1 MEKSKELHFFFAGN
15 GISCSEEGDKGFTGH
30 ISKTRHI
37 NITPGKTF
45 TRENLQKI
53 YDMADSGNM
62 IFSNGNTLGYLVL
75 NPIHKPTKEYINNI
89 TNEVYQ
95 LSVEVIDGKKY
106 VCTRDG
112 QIFSDDPNKYQDIP
126 IVSNPEN
133 KKFLLTN
140 YSKEYDGHT
149 LYRIRALKDFAG
161 TGMAVIEVSHRSKE
175 WGEVMDECR
184 SLWKELLNI
193 PDTHEVL
200 FLGGGA
206 SLQFLYVAMNFLE
219 KKAAYLET
227 GVWAK
232 KALKEAK
239 GIGDAYAL
247 ASSADK
253 TYSYIPKGYVIPED
267 IDYFHITTNNT
278 IYGTEIRYDMDCP
291 VPLIAD
297 MSSDIMSRPVD
308 VSKYALIYGGAQK
321 NVGPAGVTFAIVR
334 KDALGKVSR
343 YIPTMLDYR
352 THVDGASMFN
362 TPPVFSIFVMNE
374 TLKWLKGIGGV
385 EAINKINVGKAELLY
400 NEIDRNPLFV
410 GTAAK
415 EDRSIMNV
423 CFVMAPGYEAL
434 QDEFMAYAKEHGMVG
449 IKGHRSVGGFR
460 ASIYNACPVESVEA
474 LVSCMQEFAAKK
486 A

>member
-1 MEKSKELHFFFAGN
+1 MKKVHNFNAGPCILPDQAVEKAIE
-15 GISCSEEGDKGFTGH
+15 
-30 ISKTRHI
+30 
-37 NITPGKTF
+37 
-45 TRENLQKI
+45 
-53 YDMADSGNM
+53 
-62 IFSNGNTLGYLVL
+62 
-75 NPIHKPTKEYINNI
+75 
-89 TNEVYQ
+89 
-95 LSVEVIDGKKY
+95 
-106 VCTRDG
+106 
-112 QIFSDDPNKYQDIP
+112 
-126 IVSNPEN
+126 
-133 KKFLLTN
+133 
-140 YSKEYDGHT
+140 
-149 LYRIRALKDFAG
+149 ALKDFAG
-161 TGMAVIEVSHRSKE
+161 TGMSVIEVSHRSKE
-175 WGEVMDECR
+175 WGAVMDECR
-184 SLWKELLNI
+184 ALWKELLNI

-219 KKAAYLET
+219 NKAGYLET

-239 GIGDAYAL
+239 GIGNAYAV
-247 ASSADK
+247 ASSAES
-253 TYSYIPKGYVIPED
+253 TFNYIPKGYEIPANL
-267 IDYFHITTNNT
+267 DYLHITTNNT
-278 IYGTEIRYDMDCP
+278 IYGTEIKYDMDCP

-352 THVDGASMFN
+352 THIDGESMFN
-362 TPPVFSIFVMNE
+362 TPPVFPIFVMTE

-385 EAINKINVGKAELLY
+385 EAINKINTEKAELLY
-400 NEIDRNPLFV
+400 NEIDRNSLFK

-423 CFVMAPGYEAL
+423 CFVMAEGYENL
-434 QDEFMAYAKEHGMVG
+434 QDEFMEFAKSRGMVG

-460 ASIYNACPVESVEA
+460 ASIYNACPKESVQA
-474 LVSCMQEFAAKK
+474 LVDCMKEFEELKK
-486 A
+486 

>member
-1 MEKSKELHFFFAGN
+1 MKKVHNFNAGPCVLPDQAIQKSIE
-15 GISCSEEGDKGFTGH
+15 
-30 ISKTRHI
+30 
-37 NITPGKTF
+37 
-45 TRENLQKI
+45 
-53 YDMADSGNM
+53 
-62 IFSNGNTLGYLVL
+62 
-75 NPIHKPTKEYINNI
+75 
-89 TNEVYQ
+89 
-95 LSVEVIDGKKY
+95 
-106 VCTRDG
+106 
-112 QIFSDDPNKYQDIP
+112 
-126 IVSNPEN
+126 
-133 KKFLLTN
+133 
-140 YSKEYDGHT
+140 
-149 LYRIRALKDFAG
+149 ALKDFAG

-253 TYSYIPKGYVIPED
+253 IYSYIPKGYVIPED